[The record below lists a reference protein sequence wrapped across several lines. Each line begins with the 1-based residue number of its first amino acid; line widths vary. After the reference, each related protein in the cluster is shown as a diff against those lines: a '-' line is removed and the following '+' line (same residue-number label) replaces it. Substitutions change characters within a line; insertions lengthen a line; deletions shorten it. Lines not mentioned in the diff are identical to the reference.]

1 MPVVD
6 RLFSSE
12 APEERNSKV
21 VLGKVAIK
29 KDEEGEGD
37 GENSD
42 IDSSSS
48 LTDKS
53 DSDDN
58 DLLMAVDADEVQ
70 QINRDVNNVSLEY
83 EQYSQDDKELFKNI
97 ETN

>member
-6 RLFSSE
+6 
-12 APEERNSKV
+12 PEERNSKV
-21 VLGKVAIK
+21 VLGQVAIK
-29 KDEEGEGD
+29 KDDEEGEGAGD

-42 IDSSSS
+42 IISSSS

-58 DLLMAVDADEVQ
+58 DLLMAVDADEV
-70 QINRDVNNVSLEY
+70 
-83 EQYSQDDKELFKNI
+83 
-97 ETN
+97 

>member
-12 APEERNSKV
+12 TPEERNSKV
-21 VLGKVAIK
+21 VLGQVAIK

-53 DSDDN
+53 LSDDN

-70 QINRDVNNVSLEY
+70 QINRDVNNVSFEY

>member
-21 VLGKVAIK
+21 VLGKVTIK
-29 KDEEGEGD
+29 KDEEGEGEGD

-53 DSDDN
+53 LSDDN
-58 DLLMAVDADEVQ
+58 DLLMAVDADEV
-70 QINRDVNNVSLEY
+70 
-83 EQYSQDDKELFKNI
+83 
-97 ETN
+97 

>member
-12 APEERNSKV
+12 TPEERNSKV
-21 VLGKVAIK
+21 VLGQVAIK

-53 DSDDN
+53 LSDDN
-58 DLLMAVDADEVQ
+58 DLLMAVDADEV
-70 QINRDVNNVSLEY
+70 
-83 EQYSQDDKELFKNI
+83 
-97 ETN
+97 